1 MTSIDTKQNAN
12 DAQIRNYKIGFFW
25 DLENCRF
32 SVTKSALDVVRLLRS
47 KFEAYGT
54 EVQFDVVCDV
64 TKVFKGETSD
74 ETIDTAGTP

>member
-1 MTSIDTKQNAN
+1 MSSTDSKQS

-32 SVTKSALDVVRLLRS
+32 TVTKSALDVVRLLRS
-47 KFEAYGT
+47 KFEVYGA

-64 TKVFKGETSD
+64 TKVSNYTCH
-74 ETIDTAGTP
+74 I